1 MIQSEIWVLT
11 SLFQNE
17 FEKKQQQQYQKGLK
31 GNLVDKKKKGFIA
44 TKKQFKYIRL
54 TDCQE
59 QDTSLEP

>member
-31 GNLVDKKKKGFIA
+31 GNLVDNLGVYSNKK
-44 TKKQFKYIRL
+44 TV
-54 TDCQE
+54 
-59 QDTSLEP
+59 

>member
-31 GNLVDKKKKGFIA
+31 RNLVDKKKGYIV
-44 TKKQFKYIRL
+44 TKK
-54 TDCQE
+54 TV
-59 QDTSLEP
+59 